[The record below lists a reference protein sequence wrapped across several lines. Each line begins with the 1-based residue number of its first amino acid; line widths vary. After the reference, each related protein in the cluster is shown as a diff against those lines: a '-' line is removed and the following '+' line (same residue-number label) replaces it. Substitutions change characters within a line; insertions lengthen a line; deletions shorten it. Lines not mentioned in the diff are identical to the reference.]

1 MAPRPT
7 LEQRA
12 LVWPLAGLVAGAA
25 GLLTSY
31 AAAMVLTIR
40 ETPVVAIAELV
51 VRSTPGP
58 VVAFALKFLGAWN
71 KTLLLSV
78 MAVLTVVLFWY
89 VGAWARRRWWV
100 PVLVYSLMA
109 TLAAVAVLLSAD
121 WSGVD
126 LLPVA
131 VGYVTWLVVLSLL
144 TEPLR
149 RADAVAGEGDA
160 SGSTGA
166 AAYSRG
172 RRQFLVRAGLLGA
185 AAVAAGMAGRVVG
198 SG

>member
-149 RADAVAGEGDA
+149 ISGGE
-160 SGSTGA
+160 
-166 AAYSRG
+166 
-172 RRQFLVRAGLLGA
+172 L
-185 AAVAAGMAGRVVG
+185 RVPGGPGIGVDVDPDKLAHYRTDT
-198 SG
+198 